1 MCSFTNIWKV
11 INRKILFKALIEP
24 IHPKRKAFKWL
35 YVIFD
40 DVLLL
45 YLIIIFIANKTLM
58 YTTNNVIGSGIRTN
72 LDSGFKE
79 FGYNSDSYE

>member
-1 MCSFTNIWKV
+1 MVVC
-11 INRKILFKALIEP
+11 R
-24 IHPKRKAFKWL
+24 
-35 YVIFD
+35 FD
-40 DVLLL
+40 NVSLL
-45 YLIIIFIANKTLM
+45 YLITIFIANKTLM

>member
-1 MCSFTNIWKV
+1 MFVC
-11 INRKILFKALIEP
+11 R
-24 IHPKRKAFKWL
+24 
-35 YVIFD
+35 FD
-40 DVLLL
+40 DVSLL

-79 FGYNSDSYE
+79 FGYNSKAMNKRKIGILIPGKDCC